1 MERWYLGLV
10 IKSLF
15 LALALGCAGSKPAP
29 VQSKTPRP
37 PETYIVATGDTL
49 AGIAWRYGLDYTQ
62 VARWNGLASPDR
74 IYPGQRLRL
83 NPSGPRH
90 AKVSSRATST
100 TRATRTS
107 KPEKRSKRYTEN
119 TTSRRGRIAN
129 SDWVWPTQGQL
140 VSEYN
145 PKMPGGKGIEIGGR
159 LGQPVKAAS
168 PGKVVYSGSGLPG
181 YGRLVI
187 VQHSGSLLSA
197 YGYLGKILVEEGDR
211 VQRGQAIA
219 ELGSNNEN
227 RPVLHFEIRQNG
239 KPINPMRYIRS

>member
-1 MERWYLGLV
+1 
-10 IKSLF
+10 
-15 LALALGCAGSKPAP
+15 
-29 VQSKTPRP
+29 
-37 PETYIVATGDTL
+37 
-49 AGIAWRYGLDYTQ
+49 
-62 VARWNGLASPDR
+62 
-74 IYPGQRLRL
+74 
-83 NPSGPRH
+83 
-90 AKVSSRATST
+90 
-100 TRATRTS
+100 
-107 KPEKRSKRYTEN
+107 
-119 TTSRRGRIAN
+119 
-129 SDWVWPTQGQL
+129 
-140 VSEYN
+140 
-145 PKMPGGKGIEIGGR
+145 MPGGKGIEIGGR